1 MSNLRQR
8 LARMEREQEAHERS
22 SGQRDSGSD
31 RARRALAGHRLCQ
44 YPDIAEV
51 KEGDTDPATFAEI
64 QELLAW
70 SKGNGPEA
78 EYWQREADKHRPAK
92 PSSVSLKCL
101 FEMYRDST
109 TDYGQ
114 WHQSQEERFE
124 RAIERAKRSAN

>member
-31 RARRALAGHRLCQ
+31 HVHMALAGYQLSM
-44 YPDIAEV
+44 YPGIAEV
-51 KEGDTDPATFAEI
+51 KEDDTDPATFAEI

-78 EYWQREADKHRPAK
+78 EHWQQEADKHRPTLP
-92 PSSVSLKCL
+92 PSMPLKRL
-101 FEMYRDST
+101 LGIARDTST
-109 TDYGQ
+109 EYGR
-114 WHQSQEERFE
+114 WHKSQRERFE
-124 RAIERAKRSAN
+124 KAIDRAKR